1 MYTVRA
7 IEERKSSAAVQPDTI
22 DKPGLP
28 IGVKILPEPD
38 RLWGVLLVLV
48 FNFICVCQNVAYGG
62 AGEEILADSVLRC
75 LVSTLRSVPPSA
87 SLSVPRNPM
96 FLPLRFPAGTEL
108 RIGSNS
114 GPVGRGHSSAYTIAF
129 AGWCCT
135 LRASQRVVKPEPD
148 TD

>member
-1 MYTVRA
+1 MCPFA
-7 IEERKSSAAVQPDTI
+7 RKKASVKTTLNVFRGAAHPYVHGASDRRTEIGSAAVQPDTI

-96 FLPLRFPAGTEL
+96 FLPL
-108 RIGSNS
+108 
-114 GPVGRGHSSAYTIAF
+114 
-129 AGWCCT
+129 
-135 LRASQRVVKPEPD
+135 
-148 TD
+148 